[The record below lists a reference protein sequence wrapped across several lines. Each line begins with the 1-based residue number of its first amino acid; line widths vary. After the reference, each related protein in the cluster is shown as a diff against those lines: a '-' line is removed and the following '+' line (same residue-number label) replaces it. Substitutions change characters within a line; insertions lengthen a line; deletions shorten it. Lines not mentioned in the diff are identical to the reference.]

1 MTMERSEKA
10 GLGIAVVAHAALL
23 AVLSLGLLAPKP
35 PVPKPVSDPI
45 DIQFAD
51 EVALVSG
58 APEPATEAPATS
70 EAPELGPPE
79 EAAAA
84 ESDPAPPAPAPR
96 PTPPPPE
103 PEPEPQPKPVPT
115 PVPPAPAPKPV
126 PKAVQKPVTR
136 PAPKPTPKQTPA
148 PKPVPKPVARPK
160 PTPAPAKPAPARPAP
175 AKPAPAKAAPARTTP
190 SNAAPGK
197 AAPAKA
203 APAKAAPA
211 KAAPGKAATGSAAAG
226 AGTGRKTTGAA
237 LGDDFLKGITA
248 ERSESRTQAPR
259 AAAVSASQ
267 MAGLVGA
274 IQRQLLPCAD
284 RRSSPGPGSN
294 RIVTRMRLQFRKDGT
309 LASAPTVL
317 GQTGTDDE
325 NGRYA
330 TRVGELAIGIA
341 RECSPLKLPPELYE
355 VGNGQGWNDIVI
367 RYKLPG

>member
-35 PVPKPVSDPI
+35 PLPRPVSDPI

-51 EVALVSG
+51 EVGLVSG
-58 APEPATEAPATS
+58 APELATEAPATS
-70 EAPELGPPE
+70 EAPALGPPE

-103 PEPEPQPKPVPT
+103 PEPAPEPKPTPR
-115 PVPPAPAPKPV
+115 PVPPAPKPV
-126 PKAVQKPVTR
+126 PQPV
-136 PAPKPTPKQTPA
+136 PKPTPTPA
-148 PKPVPKPVARPK
+148 PKPVPKPVPRPK
-160 PTPAPAKPAPARPAP
+160 PTPTPTKPAP
-175 AKPAPAKAAPARTTP
+175 AKPAPAKPKPTPAKAAPAQSVPTK
-190 SNAAPGK
+190 AAPGK

-211 KAAPGKAATGSAAAG
+211 KAAPGKATTATAAAG

-248 ERSESRTQAPR
+248 EKSESRTQAPR
-259 AAAVSASQ
+259 AATVSASQ

>member
-35 PVPKPVSDPI
+35 LPPKPVSDPI

-51 EVALVSG
+51 EVGLVSG
-58 APEPATEAPATS
+58 APEPATETPATS
-70 EAPELGPPE
+70 EAPELGKPE

-84 ESDPAPPAPAPR
+84 PAEPTPAPPEPR
-96 PTPPPPE
+96 PTPPPPA
-103 PEPEPQPKPVPT
+103 PEPDPVPVPRPK
-115 PVPPAPAPKPV
+115 PVPPAPKPV
-126 PKAVQKPVTR
+126 
-136 PAPKPTPKQTPA
+136 PAPKPTPKPVPKPTPA
-148 PKPVPKPVARPK
+148 PRPVPKPVPRPK
-160 PTPAPAKPAPARPAP
+160 PTPAPAP
-175 AKPAPAKAAPARTTP
+175 AKPAPAKPAPAKSVPARPAPTKAAPAKAPPTK
-190 SNAAPGK
+190 AAPAK
-197 AAPAKA
+197 SAPAKA
-203 APAKAAPA
+203 APAKP
-211 KAAPGKAATGSAAAG
+211 ATGTAAAG
-226 AGTGRKTTGAA
+226 AGTAKKASGAA

-248 ERSESRTQAPR
+248 EKSDSRTQAPR
-259 AAAVSASQ
+259 AATVSATQ

-309 LASAPTVL
+309 LATAPTVL
-317 GQTGTDDE
+317 GQTGKDDE
-325 NGRYA
+325 NTRYA
-330 TRVGELAIGIA
+330 ERVGELAIGIA
-341 RECSPLKLPPELYE
+341 RECSPLKLPPDLYE